1 MKTRK
6 LPDLE
11 EEVTS
16 TVPTESGSAPIQGG
30 SISSADVPV
39 NSSVCTSVSVDDMV
53 QTSVGTQPASSGT
66 VGSLCFNESKAKDL
80 EKLTN
85 LVLTSSAFSGIRS
98 RESVQSPVKTCQ
110 ETCPVDVTEV
120 YSSAPFNERSM
131 KLGLRTGV
139 AVELETDWNL
149 DTQSRRD
156 KYSIELR
163 TAKPKIMIANPP
175 CVREVTE

>member
-1 MKTRK
+1 M
-6 LPDLE
+6 
-11 EEVTS
+11 
-16 TVPTESGSAPIQGG
+16 
-30 SISSADVPV
+30 DV
-39 NSSVCTSVSVDDMV
+39 
-53 QTSVGTQPASSGT
+53 
-66 VGSLCFNESKAKDL
+66 
-80 EKLTN
+80 
-85 LVLTSSAFSGIRS
+85 R
-98 RESVQSPVKTCQ
+98 
-110 ETCPVDVTEV
+110 EV

-163 TAKPKIMIANPP
+163 TATPKIMIANPP